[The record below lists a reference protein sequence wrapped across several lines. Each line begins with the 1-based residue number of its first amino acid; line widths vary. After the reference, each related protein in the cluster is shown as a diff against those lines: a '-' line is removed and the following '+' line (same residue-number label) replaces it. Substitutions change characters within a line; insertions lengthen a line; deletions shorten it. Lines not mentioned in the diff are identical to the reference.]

1 MNPKLQKV
9 IDEIDMLKKK
19 ISRYQS
25 RLRNLERRKTELEN
39 DEIVALVRGIDIAP
53 DKLGEFARAYIE
65 KQAGAAPDSPQPLV
79 TSGSH
84 TEKPNK
90 EVSDD

>member
-1 MNPKLQKV
+1 MNPKLHKA

-39 DEIVALVRGIDIAP
+39 DEIVALVRGIDIC
-53 DKLGEFARAYIE
+53 Y
-65 KQAGAAPDSPQPLV
+65 
-79 TSGSH
+79 
-84 TEKPNK
+84 
-90 EVSDD
+90 